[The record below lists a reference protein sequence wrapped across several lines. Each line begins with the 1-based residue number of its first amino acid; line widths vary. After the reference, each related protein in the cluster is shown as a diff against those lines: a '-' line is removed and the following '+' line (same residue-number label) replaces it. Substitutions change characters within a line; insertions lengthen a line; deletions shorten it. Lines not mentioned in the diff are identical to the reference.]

1 MPVFFVTPWRGAC
14 HFSPITISGQ
24 TGGIVQM
31 LHISSPEEKDDPDLL
46 YSTWLD
52 LFFLKLYNFFGTT
65 NHFWLPYT
73 KKREAHSPIWHIKQC
88 FSWTEFSGI
97 FFLNWEIN
105 LNFYAC
111 VWCNWWKE
119 IVCHEIY
126 LVATKHALWPSG
138 HLLQSWG
145 WWSKGKQRH
154 V

>member
-14 HFSPITISGQ
+14 YSSPITTSGQ

-31 LHISSPEEKDDPDLL
+31 LHISCEVQKKKTILIFYIQYDWICTFSN
-46 YSTWLD
+46 TT
-52 LFFLKLYNFFGTT
+52 TT

-73 KKREAHSPIWHIKQC
+73 KRREAHSPIWHIKQC
-88 FSWTEFSGI
+88 FSWTVFRD
-97 FFLNWEIN
+97 FFFFNWEIN
-105 LNFYAC
+105 LNFDAC
-111 VWCNWWKE
+111 AWCNWWKE
-119 IVCHEIY
+119 IACHEIS
-126 LVATKHALWPSG
+126 LVDTKHALWPSG